1 VAENEEQDEN
11 DEDND
16 NEEQDELK
24 RMMRQT
30 RRSHVVASPIVPAR
44 EDDRVLMKP
53 LGDKYVNIFCLF
65 DSKHDTHVF
74 CFLSFSS

>member
-30 RRSHVVASPIVPAR
+30 RRSHVVASPIVPAW
-44 EDDRVLMKP
+44 EDDMVLMKP
-53 LGDKYVNIFCLF
+53 LGDK
-65 DSKHDTHVF
+65 
-74 CFLSFSS
+74 